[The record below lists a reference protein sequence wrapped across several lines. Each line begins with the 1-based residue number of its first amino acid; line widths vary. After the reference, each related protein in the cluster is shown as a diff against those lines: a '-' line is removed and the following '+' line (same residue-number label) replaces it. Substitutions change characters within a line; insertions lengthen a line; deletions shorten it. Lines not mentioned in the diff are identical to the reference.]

1 MTASNKP
8 LDSAGS
14 AMPTM
19 YPNFFERSSGQILQ
33 SVRVRLVE
41 SDKYEILRK
50 FIRSLHN
57 RQGFQLTITEDA
69 SQAYRIRDQNKRT
82 ASVVAQ
88 REQTAQLGN
97 KYRNLGVVELSFV
110 QSRLAFYLNQE
121 IRATIPLISE
131 GSVQE
136 VFTNRSHP
144 CAPVR
149 FTFTDR
155 HKAIIASAAGLVASK
170 VFQSLL
176 LTQHRFIRNIAK
188 RNCSFDIGDS
198 IERRNISKRIDD
210 KI

>member
-110 QSRLAFYLNQE
+110 QSRLAF
-121 IRATIPLISE
+121 
-131 GSVQE
+131 
-136 VFTNRSHP
+136 
-144 CAPVR
+144 
-149 FTFTDR
+149 
-155 HKAIIASAAGLVASK
+155 
-170 VFQSLL
+170 
-176 LTQHRFIRNIAK
+176 
-188 RNCSFDIGDS
+188 
-198 IERRNISKRIDD
+198 
-210 KI
+210 